1 MYMCYVFLSQTE
13 SCFVGLTC
21 AFLWNNP
28 ISLFAWQNA
37 TCQQQ
42 PTTRNHAEASLNK
55 VSEEKE
61 VLVQKHDPLLDARR
75 LSEQESL
82 FMCTMESNAK
92 RIMDGDVKTVNP
104 LTKLWRIIDASNM
117 LRHGLSE
124 YLTLAE
130 IAIVLV
136 LGSVED
142 ERTFSTLSF
151 MKDRVRNRLET
162 HLPMVVTMHSQSF
175 YDIDS
180 FPYGLA
186 YSEWKK
192 CVWLADEV

>member
-1 MYMCYVFLSQTE
+1 
-13 SCFVGLTC
+13 
-21 AFLWNNP
+21 
-28 ISLFAWQNA
+28 
-37 TCQQQ
+37 
-42 PTTRNHAEASLNK
+42 
-55 VSEEKE
+55 
-61 VLVQKHDPLLDARR
+61 
-75 LSEQESL
+75 
-82 FMCTMESNAK
+82 MESNAK
-92 RIMDGDVKTVNP
+92 RIMDGNVKMVNP
-104 LTKLWRIIDASNM
+104 LTKLWRIIDASSM
-117 LRHGLSE
+117 LCHGFSK
-124 YLTLAE
+124 YLKLAE

-136 LGSVED
+136 LGSMED